1 MKLECIKGYAHEVG
15 VVCLQGDVVIV
26 NDFYNEGTVE
36 YEGTVEL
43 EGLEGWCAG
52 IEISFSP
59 KIVAEHF
66 KVKYNQ
72 AELKSYI

>member
-1 MKLECIKGYAHEVG
+1 MSMKLECIKGYAHEEG

-26 NDFYNEGTVE
+26 NGFYDEGSVD
-36 YEGTVEL
+36 L

-52 IEISFSP
+52 IEMSFSP

-66 KVKYNQ
+66 KVKYN
-72 AELKSYI
+72 

>member
-1 MKLECIKGYAHEVG
+1 MSMKLECIKGYAHEEG
-15 VVCLQGDVVIV
+15 VVCLQGDVVIF
-26 NDFYNEGTVE
+26 NGMDEGIVD
-36 YEGTVEL
+36 L

-66 KVKYNQ
+66 KVKYN
-72 AELKSYI
+72 